1 MYPKIN
7 QRNFQNIE
15 IPRSKYWPDPLSR
28 NTYRFV
34 AAKLLRTGLKTN
46 HPWSSTAP
54 MLTQWEAWFMT
65 AFIDHSMLWHVLYI
79 QEQCGSARKNK
90 TNSQLRYR
98 PRLER
103 KAPTTQ
109 LPSKINRPTP
119 FWFDHISWIDPSSWA
134 KPEELESISMA
145 RRLQASQN
153 QGQQAELA
161 AWTAVVF
168 ASITALAVW
177 GVANAYSLHG

>member
-1 MYPKIN
+1 MPI
-7 QRNFQNIE
+7 
-15 IPRSKYWPDPLSR
+15 
-28 NTYRFV
+28 
-34 AAKLLRTGLKTN
+34 
-46 HPWSSTAP
+46 
-54 MLTQWEAWFMT
+54 QWEAWFMT
-65 AFIDHSMLWHVLYI
+65 AFIGRSTLWHVLFI
-79 QEQCGSARKNK
+79 PEQCGSARKNK

-98 PRLER
+98 PRQEG
-103 KAPTTQ
+103 KVPTTQ
-109 LPSKINRPTP
+109 FPSKINLPTP

-134 KPEELESISMA
+134 KPKELESISMA

-177 GVANAYSLHG
+177 GVANAYSLHLLKERKSISEHWFGMHQSIAHKI

>member
-1 MYPKIN
+1 MPI
-7 QRNFQNIE
+7 
-15 IPRSKYWPDPLSR
+15 
-28 NTYRFV
+28 
-34 AAKLLRTGLKTN
+34 
-46 HPWSSTAP
+46 
-54 MLTQWEAWFMT
+54 QWEAWFMT
-65 AFIDHSMLWHVLYI
+65 AFIDRSTLWHVLFI
-79 QEQCGSARKNK
+79 REQCGSARKNK
-90 TNSQLRYR
+90 TNSQLRYS

-109 LPSKINRPTP
+109 LPSKINLPTP

-134 KPEELESISMA
+134 KPKELESISMA

-177 GVANAYSLHG
+177 GVANAYSLHWWELISFRRLHKHFRA